1 MVPPMPPDFE
11 ELDYQETP
19 LGTLIL
25 RRRRLRSLDDLE
37 VYEIILGEGYLMSSL
52 FTTVEIAL
60 ANLALALLPAE
71 KRELAVA
78 VGGLGLGYTAQAAL
92 KDSRVSELVVVEALP
107 DVIGWHRKE
116 LVPLGKEIHNDPR
129 CRLIEGDFFSLAAG
143 QGFDPREPRRCFD
156 AILLDIDHSPRNL
169 IHERHQGFYSLSG
182 LRRLRSFL
190 HPRGIFAMW
199 SDDPPD
205 EHFEDLLRE
214 VFPLTES
221 RIVTF
226 PNPLQ
231 GIESK
236 STVYL
241 ARCSD

>member
-1 MVPPMPPDFE
+1 MPPDFE

-37 VYEIILGEGYLMSSL
+37 VYEIILGTCYLMSSL

-60 ANLALALLPAE
+60 ANLALALLSSE
-71 KRELAVA
+71 KREISVA

-107 DVIGWHRKE
+107 AVIGWHQQE
-116 LVPLGKEIHNDPR
+116 VVPLGQEIHTDPR

-143 QGFDPREPRRCFD
+143 QGFDPKEPGRCFD

-182 LRRLRSFL
+182 LRRLQSFL
-190 HPRGIFAMW
+190 HPGGIFAMW

-205 EHFEDLLRE
+205 GNFENLLRD
-214 VFPLTES
+214 VFPFTES

-231 GIESK
+231 GIESR

-241 ARCSD
+241 AQCSD